1 MIWFTVL
8 HMTNLFKV
16 TCCDQYSI
24 IFSIEMSW
32 EHFYGDSRHVT
43 NARVIC
49 LDGVIHTHK
58 LVLANLSDLLQNI
71 LREIPFGD
79 NVTIYLTDF
88 SKVSVE
94 KYFCDAIQ
102 RKETDEKKL
111 HKLLQLNHHES
122 VKKEREPD
130 SEHVKIKLRGTTI
143 SKDEPDKNEVK
154 IEAQSSNELNSS
166 DEDGYNN
173 IEAAEA
179 DSDFDVEFKGKQ
191 VKRKTVT
198 GSDSPT
204 KKVRISTSKKAK
216 EFTLL
221 NPEELDAFDQ
231 AMDEKIRS
239 MEGDKIED
247 PSTASELA
255 FNKRMDTK
263 IRYEKAY
270 AEVKSGRAKSYREA
284 AKRFGVCPQTIRRD
298 DGLLKSEA
306 EKIFGAGLQIE
317 TRKFDD
323 ASFIENYDKLW
334 KDGDLIGNMDP
345 QELAEL
351 DKRTEEVI
359 EGLKRERIMNPSRPQ
374 DLAFNKNIDKKI
386 RYEKALNGLKSG
398 RVKTCRE
405 AARMFGV
412 CRQSLRNCLKSG
424 KSFTGSGRHMLKFT
438 KEEEET
444 IISRCKSLT
453 DDGQQLTKD
462 ALAKLILEEAEVVKI
477 NFPDREETMNWLVQ
491 SKFQRFVENFAIR
504 NNIVGADFKDQREAK
519 KLFEC
524 EVCYQSFGSVSYL
537 IQHKKTLHEFL
548 YTDDDFPAKK
558 PKKEKK
564 WECDI
569 CYKRFTTKQSLQQ
582 HQKKQHDFYFTQ

>member
-1 MIWFTVL
+1 
-8 HMTNLFKV
+8 
-16 TCCDQYSI
+16 
-24 IFSIEMSW
+24 MSW

-102 RKETDEKKL
+102 RKATDEKKL

-130 SEHVKIKLRGTTI
+130 SESVKIKLRGSTI

-191 VKRKTVT
+191 VKRETVT
-198 GSDSPT
+198 DSDSPT
-204 KKVRISTSKKAK
+204 KKVKISTSKKAK

-270 AEVKSGRAKSYREA
+270 AEVKSGRAKSYSEA
-284 AKRFGVCPQTIRRD
+284 ARRFGVCPQTIRKD
-298 DGLLKSEA
+298 DDLLQLSEAEKRFGFGLKSEA
-306 EKIFGAGLQIE
+306 RNNL
-317 TRKFDD
+317 DD
-323 ASFIENYDKLW
+323 ESFVQNYDKLW
-334 KDGDLIGNMDP
+334 KDGDACDMDP
-345 QELAEL
+345 EELAEL

-359 EGLKRERIMNPSRPQ
+359 EGLKRERITNPSRPQ

-386 RYEKALNGLKSG
+386 RYERALAGVKSG
-398 RVKTCRE
+398 RVRSCRE

-412 CRQSLRNCLKSG
+412 CRQSLQNCLKSG

-438 KEEEET
+438 KEEEGT
-444 IISRCKSLT
+444 IIARANSLIE
-453 DDGQQLTKD
+453 DGQQLTKD

-477 NFPDREETMNWLVQ
+477 NFPDREETMNWIVQ
-491 SKFQRFVENFAIR
+491 SHFQRFVENFAIR
-504 NNIVGADFKDQREAK
+504 NNINGADFKAQREAK
-519 KLFEC
+519 KMFEC

-548 YTDDDFPAKK
+548 YTDEDFPVKK
-558 PKKEKK
+558 PKREKK

-569 CYKRFTTKQSLQQ
+569 CYKKFTTKQSVQQ
-582 HQKKQHDFYFTQ
+582 HQKKQHDFFFAQ